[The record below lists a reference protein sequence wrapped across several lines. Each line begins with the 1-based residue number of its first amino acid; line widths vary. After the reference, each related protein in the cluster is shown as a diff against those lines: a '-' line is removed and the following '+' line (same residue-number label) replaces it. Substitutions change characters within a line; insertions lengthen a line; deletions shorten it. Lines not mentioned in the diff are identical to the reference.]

1 MASHDRSDIAARDV
15 EVCRAAVLPLRAR
28 RTTGEAEEHR
38 VPDVDRLRGAVGFG
52 SQRRLAAVPRVIGQI
67 ARRSVPRAA
76 PQTRRDRLGASG
88 RPFRDDQLNRR
99 LG

>member
-1 MASHDRSDIAARDV
+1 MASHDRSDVTARDV
-15 EVCRAAVLPLRAR
+15 EVGRAAVLPLRAR
-28 RTTGEAEEHR
+28 RTTGEAEEHW

-67 ARRSVPRAA
+67 ARRSVP
-76 PQTRRDRLGASG
+76 QTRRDRLGAFG